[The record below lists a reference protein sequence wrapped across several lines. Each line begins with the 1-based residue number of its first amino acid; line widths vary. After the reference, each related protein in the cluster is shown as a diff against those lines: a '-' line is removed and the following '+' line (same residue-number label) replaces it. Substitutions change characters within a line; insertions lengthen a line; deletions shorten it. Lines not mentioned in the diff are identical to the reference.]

1 MLDPENMNKDRASIP
16 KDSDSEANL
25 NLRESFGKLS
35 KKIRIFFFTARDMD
49 PVRMGCEQETILLS
63 RTSK

>member
-16 KDSDSEANL
+16 KDSDSDANL

-35 KKIRIFFFTARDMD
+35 KKIRIFFSCCKRH
-49 PVRMGCEQETILLS
+49 GS
-63 RTSK
+63 SKNGM